1 MLDFFSFKNPYYCAF
16 LIIGII
22 LILIIKLFGS
32 KIIGWFGELWT
43 KSEIKKLPKDKYK
56 VINDVFIYT
65 NDSYHQI
72 DHVVV
77 SPYGIFSIE
86 TKQYNGYIVGDKYD
100 KKWVR
105 KVGKKTYYYTNP
117 IRQNYGHVKSLSQ
130 LLNIDE
136 SKIFNVVCIPSRAKL
151 NVKHDGEVVRYDEVL
166 DKIYSYN
173 EVIIDNVDELVEI
186 IKLNNITDKKTKKEH
201 IKNIRENI
209 IDNDL
214 SKCPKCG
221 GQLVERTGKYGNFIG
236 CSNYPR
242 CKYTKNN

>member
-1 MLDFFSFKNPYYCAF
+1 MIDFLSFKNPYYVAF
-16 LIIGII
+16 LIICII
-22 LILIIKLFGS
+22 LIIIIKIFGS

-43 KSEIKKLPKDKYK
+43 KGKIKKLPKDKYK

-65 NDSYHQI
+65 KESYHQI

-86 TKQYNGYIVGDKYD
+86 TKQYNGDKYD

-117 IRQNYGHVKSLSQ
+117 IRQNYGHVKSLLQ

-221 GQLVERTGKYGNFIG
+221 GQLVNRTGKYGDFIG

-242 CKYTKNN
+242 CKYTQNN

>member
-1 MLDFFSFKNPYYCAF
+1 MFDFVSFKNPYYCAF

-22 LILIIKLFGS
+22 LIIVLKKYS
-32 KIIGWFGELWT
+32 SNIIGWFGELWT
-43 KSEIKKLPKDKYK
+43 KKEIKKLPKDKYI

-65 NDSYHQI
+65 KESYHQI

-77 SPYGIFSIE
+77 SSYGIFSIE

-105 KVGKKTYYYTNP
+105 KVGKKKYYYTNP
-117 IRQNYGHVKSLSQ
+117 IKQNYGHVKALSE

-136 SKIFNVVCIPSRAKL
+136 SKIYNIVCIPSKAKL
-151 NVKHDGEVVRYDEVL
+151 DIKHDGELVTLDTIL
-166 DKIYSYN
+166 DKIYSYR
-173 EVIIDNVDELVEI
+173 EIVIDDVDDIVKR
-186 IKLNNITDKKTKKEH
+186 IKENNITDKKIKKEH
-201 IKNIRENI
+201 IKNIKENI
-209 IDNDL
+209 IDNDQ

-221 GQLVERTGKYGNFIG
+221 GQLVNRTGKYGDFIG

-242 CKYTKNN
+242 CKYTKNY